1 MNTII
6 SIQER
11 QTTSLPKPDLKQ
23 FQIWREEAMMA
34 SSLWREESW
43 RDCEMYDGYQWSD
56 ADRHKA
62 IDAGLPYILTI
73 NRTFPAV
80 NLLLGSQVMNKYDI
94 IAKGRTI
101 KDSEISQVMTEGI
114 KYVMDQWDG
123 QAKITMAFRDEVIPG
138 IGWISPGYSND
149 PRRERVKISYRD
161 WKEVWWDPY
170 SSPWVDIETCRYL
183 FYQRWMDVTDLQA
196 LFPEKSQEIEEAS
209 KELSAMSVHPRFSTV
224 WDEAS
229 QKEEEIRYS
238 IGTGW
243 VQSSRKRVRPCEIWY
258 TVFSTGIY
266 AIFPNG
272 NVLEVKPDMDPLEQF
287 AMIRSA
293 SEVVSAT
300 VKKLRVAV
308 FLADLLI
315 SDSPSPY
322 SHDQYP
328 FVPFVC
334 YLDRWNFPYG
344 VPRQLR
350 DQEEEIN
357 RRRSMALALL
367 NSRRVTVE
375 EDAVTSHMGLQDLYE
390 EANKPDGFLIVS
402 PGSNQS
408 QKILIHDQAQLAAPQ
423 VALLEQSEREIQEI
437 SGANAEQMG
446 YKSNAISG
454 RAIEL
459 RQVQG
464 ATVTA
469 PIFENY
475 RRSLSILGTQI
486 CSLIKGAWTGE
497 KVLRITDR
505 LSGAEKFVALNQR
518 FIDQQTGTVFI
529 NNDITQGMF
538 DIIVSDAP
546 ITDTIREQNM
556 LMIIEWIKK
565 SPPEI
570 IPHLILVAMEMSNIP
585 NKDLILAKIKPLL
598 GQDPTDED
606 LSPEQLK
613 QKAIQQLEIQSQ
625 KAALMESLQLSGIKL
640 DLQNKEVTNKKLE
653 AEIQKIL
660 ASIATDVS
668 KAQSQKEKVD
678 VARER
683 VTLDSMRTGFDMQ
696 DKVHERKLQLLE
708 TINNSDKSP
717 KSSSKSKSSPPKRAE
732 GPDQP
737 STTSAL
743 SPPETFGNSNPST
756 SMGSTS
762 GLRQGAI

>member
-1 MNTII
+1 M
-6 SIQER
+6 
-11 QTTSLPKPDLKQ
+11 L
-23 FQIWREEAMMA
+23 A
-34 SSLWREESW
+34 SATWREESW
-43 RDCEMYDGYQWSD
+43 RDCEMYDGNQWSD
-56 ADRHKA
+56 SDRTKA
-62 IDAGLPYILTI
+62 TDAGLPYILTI

-80 NLLLGSQVMNKYDI
+80 NLLLGSQAMNKYDI
-94 IAKGRTI
+94 MAKGRTI
-101 KDSEISQVMTEGI
+101 KDSEIAQVMTEGI

-123 QAKITMAFRDEVIPG
+123 QAKVTMAFRDEVIPG
-138 IGWISPGYSND
+138 IGWISPGYSHD

-170 SSPWVDIETCRYL
+170 SSPWIDIETCRYL
-183 FYQRWMDVTDLQA
+183 FYQRWMDVSDLQA
-196 LFPEKSQEIEEAS
+196 LFPNKRKEIDEAAQ
-209 KELSAMSVHPRFSTV
+209 ELSAMSVHPRFSTV

-243 VQSSRKRVRPCEIWY
+243 VQSARKRVRPCEIWY
-258 TVFSTGIY
+258 TVFTNGIF

-272 NVLEVKPDMDPLEQF
+272 NVLEVKQEMDPLEQF

-308 FLADLLI
+308 FLADFLI
-315 SDSPSPY
+315 ADSPSPY
-322 SHDQYP
+322 AHDQYP
-328 FVPFVC
+328 FIPFVC

-390 EANKPDGFLIVS
+390 EANKPDGFLIVA
-402 PGSNQS
+402 PGANQS

-423 VALLEQSEREIQEI
+423 VSLLEQSEREIQEI
-437 SGANAEQMG
+437 SGANAEQLG

-454 RAIEL
+454 RAIER

-475 RRSLSILGTQI
+475 RRSLSLLGTQVS
-486 CSLIKGAWTGE
+486 SLIKGAWTGE

-518 FIDQQTGTVFI
+518 FIDPQTGTIFI

-538 DIIVSDAP
+538 DIVVSDAP
-546 ITDTIREQNM
+546 ITDTVREQNM

-570 IPHLILVAMEMSNIP
+570 IPHLILVAMEMSDIP

-625 KAALMESLQLSGIKL
+625 KAMMMEQLQMSGIKL
-640 DLQNKEVTNKKLE
+640 DLQNKDIMNKKLE
-653 AEIQKIL
+653 AEIQKII
-660 ASIATDVS
+660 ASIGTDIS
-668 KAQSQKEKVD
+668 KAESQKEKVD

-696 DKVHERKLQLLE
+696 DKAYERKLQ
-708 TINNSDKSP
+708 TIELSKESEKTEKTEKPATTTTTTKPSN
-717 KSSSKSKSSPPKRAE
+717 KSKSSSPRRAG

-737 STTSAL
+737 STTPAL
-743 SPPETFGNSNPST
+743 SLPATPSLGNSNPST

-762 GLRQGAI
+762 GLKQGTV